1 MDIKSKIN
9 KVTCTFLDPEL
20 ENEYKKSEWTR
31 EKSKITYIMIALA
44 FLATIGLILE
54 FGTQARWE
62 SMGIE
67 YTSTIA
73 LMGNWLTFSHFV
85 HISLYILVLFSGDE
99 FKFKY
104 ADKIAPLL
112 PL

>member
-1 MDIKSKIN
+1 
-9 KVTCTFLDPEL
+9 
-20 ENEYKKSEWTR
+20 
-31 EKSKITYIMIALA
+31 MIALT

-67 YTSTIA
+67 YSTIA

-85 HISLYILVLFSGDE
+85 HISLYILVLFSGDDLSSNMQI
-99 FKFKY
+99 K
-104 ADKIAPLL
+104 L